1 MGRTFRECI
10 IGVLFGMKLKQ
21 LIDTLIHGNLYQFN
35 VAKNEQFPAI
45 INAAN
50 QELIQLYSRFPIL
63 EKDVAFRR
71 FPEISMYHLTR
82 KYCRSNDESK
92 ELYKYIL
99 DTKDNPFLGD
109 ILKIENAYT
118 ESGQHIVLNDNNNP
132 RAWFTPSFD
141 TIQIPNT
148 TDVDT
153 RIAVIGYKAKP
164 EYIDPDTNNFE
175 QDIYIPSCLEEPLVY
190 GITLRI
196 AQRLPTQTAAQVV
209 QVAQAKYKEL
219 CDNVDTFNLFHEN
232 TVSTNVKL
240 GMRKFV

>member
-1 MGRTFRECI
+1 MNLR
-10 IGVLFGMKLKQ
+10 Q
-21 LIDTLIHGNLYQFN
+21 LIDHLVQNNLYQFN
-35 VAKNEQFPAI
+35 MAKNEQFPAI
-45 INAAN
+45 INALN
-50 QELIQLYSRFPIL
+50 LELTQLYSRYPVL

-71 FPEISMYHLTR
+71 FPEISIYHLTR

-109 ILKIENAYT
+109 VLKIENAYT

-148 TDVDT
+148 TDIDT
-153 RIAVIGYKAKP
+153 RIAIIGYKAKP
-164 EYIDPDTNNFE
+164 EYIDPNTTDFE
-175 QDIYIPSCLEEPLVY
+175 KDIYIPSYLEEPMIY
-190 GITLRI
+190 GITMRV
-196 AQRLPTQTAAQVV
+196 AERLPTQTGMQVV
-209 QVAQAKYKEL
+209 QMAQAKYKEL
-219 CDNVDTFNLFHEN
+219 CDNVDTLNLFHEN
-232 TVSTNVKL
+232 NVSTNIKL

>member
-1 MGRTFRECI
+1 MNLR
-10 IGVLFGMKLKQ
+10 Q
-21 LIDTLIHGNLYQFN
+21 LIDHLVQNNLYQFN
-35 VAKNEQFPAI
+35 MAKNEQFPAI
-45 INAAN
+45 INALN
-50 QELIQLYSRFPIL
+50 LELTKLYSRYPVL

-71 FPEISMYHLTR
+71 FPEISLYHLTR
-82 KYCRSNDESK
+82 RYCRSNDESK

-148 TDVDT
+148 TDIDT
-153 RIAVIGYKAKP
+153 RIAIIGYKAKP
-164 EYIDPDTNNFE
+164 EHIDPNTTDFE
-175 QDIYIPSCLEEPLVY
+175 KDIYIPSYLEEPMIY
-190 GITLRI
+190 GITMRV
-196 AQRLPTQTAAQVV
+196 AERLPTQTGMQVV
-209 QVAQAKYKEL
+209 QMAQAKYKEL
-219 CDNVDTFNLFHEN
+219 CDNVDTLNLFHEN
-232 TVSTNVKL
+232 NVSTNIKL

>member
-1 MGRTFRECI
+1 MNLR
-10 IGVLFGMKLKQ
+10 Q
-21 LIDTLIHGNLYQFN
+21 LIDHLVQNNLYQFN
-35 VAKNEQFPAI
+35 MAKNEQFPAI
-45 INAAN
+45 INALN
-50 QELIQLYSRFPIL
+50 LELTQLYSRFPVL

-71 FPEISMYHLTR
+71 FPEISLYHLTR
-82 KYCRSNDESK
+82 RYCRSNDESK

-109 ILKIENAYT
+109 VLKIENAYT

-148 TDVDT
+148 TDIDT

-164 EYIDPDTNNFE
+164 EYIDPNTTDFE
-175 QDIYIPSCLEEPLVY
+175 KDIYIPSYLEEPMIY
-190 GITLRI
+190 GITMRV
-196 AQRLPTQTAAQVV
+196 AERLPTQTGMQVV
-209 QVAQAKYKEL
+209 QMAQAKYKEL
-219 CDNVDTFNLFHEN
+219 CDNVDTLNLFHEN
-232 TVSTNVKL
+232 NVSTNIKL

>member
-1 MGRTFRECI
+1 MNLR
-10 IGVLFGMKLKQ
+10 Q
-21 LIDTLIHGNLYQFN
+21 LIDHLVQNNLYQFN
-35 VAKNEQFPAI
+35 MAKNEQFPAI
-45 INAAN
+45 INALN
-50 QELIQLYSRFPIL
+50 LELTQLYSRYPVL

-71 FPEISMYHLTR
+71 FPEISLYHLTR
-82 KYCRSNDESK
+82 RYCRSNDESK

-148 TDVDT
+148 TDIDT
-153 RIAVIGYKAKP
+153 RIAIIGYKAKP
-164 EYIDPDTNNFE
+164 EHIDPNTTDFE
-175 QDIYIPSCLEEPLVY
+175 KDIYIPSYLEEPMIY
-190 GITLRI
+190 GVTMRV
-196 AQRLPTQTAAQVV
+196 AERLPTQTGMQVV
-209 QVAQAKYKEL
+209 QMAQAKYKEL
-219 CDNVDTFNLFHEN
+219 CDNVDTLNLFHEN
-232 TVSTNVKL
+232 NVSTNIKL

>member
-1 MGRTFRECI
+1 MNLR
-10 IGVLFGMKLKQ
+10 Q
-21 LIDTLIHGNLYQFN
+21 LIDHLVQNNLYQFN
-35 VAKNEQFPAI
+35 MAKNEQFPAI
-45 INAAN
+45 INALN
-50 QELIQLYSRFPIL
+50 LELTQLYSRYPVL

-71 FPEISMYHLTR
+71 FPEISLYHLTR

-148 TDVDT
+148 TDIDT

-164 EYIDPDTNNFE
+164 EHIDPNTTDFE
-175 QDIYIPSCLEEPLVY
+175 KDIYIPSYLEEPMIY
-190 GITLRI
+190 GITMRV
-196 AQRLPTQTAAQVV
+196 AERLPTQTGMQVV
-209 QVAQAKYKEL
+209 QMAQAKYKEL
-219 CDNVDTFNLFHEN
+219 CDNVDTLNLFHEN
-232 TVSTNVKL
+232 NVSTNIKL

>member
-1 MGRTFRECI
+1 MNLR
-10 IGVLFGMKLKQ
+10 Q
-21 LIDTLIHGNLYQFN
+21 LIDHLVQNNLYQFN
-35 VAKNEQFPAI
+35 MAKNEQFPAI
-45 INAAN
+45 INALN
-50 QELIQLYSRFPIL
+50 LELTQLYSRYPVL

-71 FPEISMYHLTR
+71 FPEVSLYHLTR

-99 DTKDNPFLGD
+99 DTHDNPFLGD

-148 TDVDT
+148 TDIDT
-153 RIAVIGYKAKP
+153 RIAIIGYKAKP
-164 EYIDPDTNNFE
+164 EHIDPNTTDFE
-175 QDIYIPSCLEEPLVY
+175 KDIYIPSYLEEPMIY
-190 GITLRI
+190 GITMRV
-196 AQRLPTQTAAQVV
+196 AERLPTQTGMQVV
-209 QVAQAKYKEL
+209 QMAQAKYKEL
-219 CDNVDTFNLFHEN
+219 CDNVDTLNLFHEN
-232 TVSTNVKL
+232 NVSTNIKL

>member
-1 MGRTFRECI
+1 MNLR
-10 IGVLFGMKLKQ
+10 Q
-21 LIDTLIHGNLYQFN
+21 LIDHLVQNNLYQFN
-35 VAKNEQFPAI
+35 MAKNEQFPAI
-45 INAAN
+45 INALN
-50 QELIQLYSRFPIL
+50 LELTQLYSRYPVL

-71 FPEISMYHLTR
+71 FPEISIYHFTR
-82 KYCRSNDESK
+82 RYCRSNDESK

-148 TDVDT
+148 TDIDT
-153 RIAVIGYKAKP
+153 RIAIIGYKAKP
-164 EYIDPDTNNFE
+164 EHIDPNTTDFE
-175 QDIYIPSCLEEPLVY
+175 KDIYIPSYLEEPMIY
-190 GITLRI
+190 GITMRV
-196 AQRLPTQTAAQVV
+196 AERLPTQTGMQVV
-209 QVAQAKYKEL
+209 QMAQAKYKEL
-219 CDNVDTFNLFHEN
+219 CDNVDTLNLFHEN
-232 TVSTNVKL
+232 NVSTNIKL

>member
-1 MGRTFRECI
+1 MNLR
-10 IGVLFGMKLKQ
+10 Q
-21 LIDTLIHGNLYQFN
+21 LIDHLVQNNLYQFN
-35 VAKNEQFPAI
+35 MAKNEQFPAI
-45 INAAN
+45 INALN
-50 QELIQLYSRFPIL
+50 LELTQLYSRFPVL

-71 FPEISMYHLTR
+71 FPEISIYHLTR
-82 KYCRSNDESK
+82 RYCRSNDESK

-109 ILKIENAYT
+109 VLKIENAYT

-148 TDVDT
+148 TDIDT

-164 EYIDPDTNNFE
+164 EHIDPNTTDFE
-175 QDIYIPSCLEEPLVY
+175 KDIYIPSYLEEPMIY
-190 GITLRI
+190 GITMRV
-196 AQRLPTQTAAQVV
+196 AERLPTQTGMQVV
-209 QVAQAKYKEL
+209 QMAQAKYKEL
-219 CDNVDTFNLFHEN
+219 CDNVDTLNLFHEN
-232 TVSTNVKL
+232 NVSTNIKL

>member
-1 MGRTFRECI
+1 MNLR
-10 IGVLFGMKLKQ
+10 Q
-21 LIDTLIHGNLYQFN
+21 LIDHLVQNNLYQFN
-35 VAKNEQFPAI
+35 MAKNEQFPAI
-45 INAAN
+45 INALN
-50 QELIQLYSRFPIL
+50 LELTQLYSRYPVL

-71 FPEISMYHLTR
+71 FPEISLYHLTR
-82 KYCRSNDESK
+82 RYCRSNDESK

-148 TDVDT
+148 TDINT
-153 RIAVIGYKAKP
+153 RIAIIGYKAKP
-164 EYIDPDTNNFE
+164 EHIDPNTTDFE
-175 QDIYIPSCLEEPLVY
+175 KDIYIPSYLEEPMIY
-190 GITLRI
+190 GITMRV
-196 AQRLPTQTAAQVV
+196 AERLPTQTGMQVV
-209 QVAQAKYKEL
+209 QMAQAKYKEL
-219 CDNVDTFNLFHEN
+219 CDNVDTLNLFHEN
-232 TVSTNVKL
+232 NVSTNIKL

>member
-1 MGRTFRECI
+1 MNLR
-10 IGVLFGMKLKQ
+10 Q
-21 LIDTLIHGNLYQFN
+21 LIDHLVQNNLYQFN
-35 VAKNEQFPAI
+35 MAKNEQFPAI
-45 INAAN
+45 INALN
-50 QELIQLYSRFPIL
+50 LELTQLYSRYPVL

-82 KYCRSNDESK
+82 RYCRSNDESK

-109 ILKIENAYT
+109 VLKIENAYT

-148 TDVDT
+148 TDIDT
-153 RIAVIGYKAKP
+153 RIAIIGYKAKP
-164 EYIDPDTNNFE
+164 EHIDPNTTDFE
-175 QDIYIPSCLEEPLVY
+175 KDIYIPSYLEEPMIY
-190 GITLRI
+190 GITMRV
-196 AQRLPTQTAAQVV
+196 AERLPTQTGMQVV
-209 QVAQAKYKEL
+209 QMAQAKYKEL
-219 CDNVDTFNLFHEN
+219 CDNVDTLNLFHEN
-232 TVSTNVKL
+232 NVSTNIKL

>member
-1 MGRTFRECI
+1 MNLR
-10 IGVLFGMKLKQ
+10 Q
-21 LIDTLIHGNLYQFN
+21 LIDHLVQNNLYQFN
-35 VAKNEQFPAI
+35 MAKNEQFPAI
-45 INAAN
+45 INALN
-50 QELIQLYSRFPIL
+50 LELTQLYSRYPVL

-71 FPEISMYHLTR
+71 FPEISLYHLTR
-82 KYCRSNDESK
+82 RYCRSNDESK

-109 ILKIENAYT
+109 VLKIENAYT

-148 TDVDT
+148 TDIDT
-153 RIAVIGYKAKP
+153 RIAIIGYKAKP
-164 EYIDPDTNNFE
+164 EHIDPNTTDFE
-175 QDIYIPSCLEEPLVY
+175 KDIYIPSYLEEPMIY
-190 GITLRI
+190 GITMRV
-196 AQRLPTQTAAQVV
+196 AERLPTQTGMQVV
-209 QVAQAKYKEL
+209 QMAQAKYKEL
-219 CDNVDTFNLFHEN
+219 CDNVDTLNLFHEN

>member
-1 MGRTFRECI
+1 MNLR
-10 IGVLFGMKLKQ
+10 Q
-21 LIDTLIHGNLYQFN
+21 LIDHLVQNNLYQFN
-35 VAKNEQFPAI
+35 MAKNEQFPAI
-45 INAAN
+45 INALN
-50 QELIQLYSRFPIL
+50 LELTQLYSRYPVL

-71 FPEISMYHLTR
+71 FPEISIYHLTR
-82 KYCRSNDESK
+82 RYCRSNDESK

-148 TDVDT
+148 TDIDT
-153 RIAVIGYKAKP
+153 RIAIIGYKAKP
-164 EYIDPDTNNFE
+164 EHIDPNTTDFE
-175 QDIYIPSCLEEPLVY
+175 KDIYIPSYLEEPMIY
-190 GITLRI
+190 GITMRV
-196 AQRLPTQTAAQVV
+196 AERLPTQTGMQVV
-209 QVAQAKYKEL
+209 QMAQAKYKEL
-219 CDNVDTFNLFHEN
+219 CDNVDTLNLFHEN
-232 TVSTNVKL
+232 NVSTNIKL

>member
-1 MGRTFRECI
+1 MNLR
-10 IGVLFGMKLKQ
+10 Q
-21 LIDTLIHGNLYQFN
+21 LIDHLVQNNLYQFN
-35 VAKNEQFPAI
+35 MAKNEQFPAI
-45 INAAN
+45 INALN
-50 QELIQLYSRFPIL
+50 LELTQLYSRFPVL
-63 EKDVAFRR
+63 EKEVAFRR

-82 KYCRSNDESK
+82 RYCRSNDESK

-148 TDVDT
+148 TDIDT
-153 RIAVIGYKAKP
+153 RIAIIGYKAKP
-164 EYIDPDTNNFE
+164 EHIDPNTTDFE
-175 QDIYIPSCLEEPLVY
+175 KDIYIPSYLEEPMIY
-190 GITLRI
+190 GVTMRV
-196 AQRLPTQTAAQVV
+196 AERLPTQTGMQVV
-209 QVAQAKYKEL
+209 QMAQAKYKEL
-219 CDNVDTFNLFHEN
+219 CDNVDTLNLFHEN
-232 TVSTNVKL
+232 NVSTNIKL